1 MVSLFAFYFDD
12 PSSNLAEAYIFS
24 NIFCLRP
31 GLVHLKTTP
40 LWNNV
45 FWLVQTHYGIC
56 DIQSEFFDSE
66 FCLWNWLLNSQEGIG
81 TIVIYFSSRH
91 QEWFD
96 QWSAILN
103 ETTNVRVPRW
113 SSKYSNPWLTERQRA
128 SYLWNL
134 QPFKANK
141 LSLVEDTYLLL
152 MTSIRLQNLLSD
164 HCISLLQS
172 DANYWSLIYQIEE
185 VLTQA
190 EPWFA
195 LWNMQI
201 VLLGTSHDKI
211 LNRRSKCLATCQIKV
226 NIRIMLFSFRNETFK
241 SQKN

>member
-103 ETTNVRVPRW
+103 ETTNVRVPGW

-172 DANYWSLIYQIEE
+172 DANYWSLIDQIEE
-185 VLTQA
+185 VLT
-190 EPWFA
+190 
-195 LWNMQI
+195 
-201 VLLGTSHDKI
+201 
-211 LNRRSKCLATCQIKV
+211 
-226 NIRIMLFSFRNETFK
+226 
-241 SQKN
+241 